1 MKNKLF
7 FIAALAL
14 AGCNSAPKAPVASEA
29 APVAAEAPAA
39 SAAPALLDS
48 DLVQTEVLIVEQT
61 PTKPKRGGSSSSIG
75 TDAYDIRTQT
85 SWFYGDKPI
94 VTCFNHIDAFGHPAD
109 KSEKALKAAIQRWQ
123 KYFADK
129 RIVRGEPQLSPNTN
143 FKLTGRCKGEED
155 LVIFFGTGPI
165 FSNLQDLKAV
175 QRLGYP
181 SAYANKTHMSR
192 DMKWGKGYI
201 RLIAT
206 GYYGADQN
214 AKFPDWNHPGALEAV
229 LTHEIG
235 HVLGFTHTPNTIM
248 KVELSDQAFGTAP
261 VGSEIDGAKEL
272 VTCEECVA
280 TYKLTGKA
288 APSFF
293 DLLGMRPASLRL
305 VKSPQGFVIRD
316 GKSELAVKETSR
328 SMIDTVKSLAS
339 NFAQPLSDTSHAYTV
354 YGSVTRADRK
364 IPVVL
369 EMNPGPSAQ
378 AAVVLRSADKGEIV
392 EVGRFH
398 LE

>member
-1 MKNKLF
+1 MRNKLL
-7 FIAALAL
+7 FIAGLAL
-14 AGCNSAPKAPVASEA
+14 AGCNSAPKAAEL
-29 APVAAEAPAA
+29 APAPAPAA
-39 SAAPALLDS
+39 SAAPALLDA

-75 TDAYDIRTQT
+75 TDAYDVRTQT

-94 VTCFNHIDAFGHPAD
+94 VTCFNHIDAFGFPAE

-129 RIVRGEPQLSPNTN
+129 RIVKGDAQLSPNTN

-155 LVIFFGTGPI
+155 LVVFFGTGPI
-165 FSNLQDLKAV
+165 FANLQDLKAV

-206 GYYGADQN
+206 GYYGSEQN
-214 AKFPDWNHPGALEAV
+214 SKFPDWNHPGAVEAV

-248 KVELSDQAFGTAP
+248 KVELSDQAFGATP
-261 VGSEIDGAKEL
+261 VGPEIDGAKEL
-272 VTCEECVA
+272 VTCEDCVA
-280 TYKLTGKA
+280 TYKLTGKP

-293 DLLGMRPASLRL
+293 DSLGMRPASLRL

-316 GKSELAVKETSR
+316 GKNELSVKETSR
-328 SMIDTVKSLAS
+328 SMIDEEKSLAS
-339 NFAQPLSDTSHAYTV
+339 NFAQPLADTSRAYTV
-354 YGSVTRADRK
+354 YGSVTKADKK